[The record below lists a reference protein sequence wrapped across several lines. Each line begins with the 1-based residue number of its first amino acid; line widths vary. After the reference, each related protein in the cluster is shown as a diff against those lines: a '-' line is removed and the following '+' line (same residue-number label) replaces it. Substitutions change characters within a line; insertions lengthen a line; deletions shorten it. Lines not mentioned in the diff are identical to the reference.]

1 MAEISASRTKALV
14 LNLRVMNETS
24 LTVLHKMI
32 LGFVSRSDFFFCAT
46 QFHRHIDL
54 IAAALQN
61 IYICQWDKSWGRR
74 KYFRVLNRLNGSF
87 LVSREMD

>member
-1 MAEISASRTKALV
+1 MAVISASRTKALV

-61 IYICQWDKSWGRR
+61 IYIYQWDKSWGKR
-74 KYFRVLNRLNGSF
+74 KYFQGDTISP
-87 LVSREMD
+87 